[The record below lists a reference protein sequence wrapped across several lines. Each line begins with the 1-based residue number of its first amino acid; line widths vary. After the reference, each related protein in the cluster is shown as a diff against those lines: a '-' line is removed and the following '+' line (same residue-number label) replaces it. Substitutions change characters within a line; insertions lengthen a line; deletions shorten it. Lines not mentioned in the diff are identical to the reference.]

1 MADHGT
7 FVHTG
12 FGSVL
17 LWGIVSAYPVWTQA
31 DDTALRTTAGV
42 QQAESVVP
50 VVTVVIGGELNLTP
64 EDCRV
69 RIVGPRWKQPDLYPS
84 SGGFLG

>member
-7 FVHTG
+7 FVRTG

-17 LWGIVSAYPVWTQA
+17 LWGIVSTYPVWTQA
-31 DDTALRTTAGV
+31 DDPALRTTAGV